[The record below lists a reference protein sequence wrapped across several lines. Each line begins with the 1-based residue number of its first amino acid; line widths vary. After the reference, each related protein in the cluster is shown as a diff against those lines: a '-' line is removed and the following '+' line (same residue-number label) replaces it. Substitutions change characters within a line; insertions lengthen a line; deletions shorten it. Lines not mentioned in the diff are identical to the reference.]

1 MNFFCRKYF
10 ESFFNLLRQS
20 QKKCFQ
26 ILFPA
31 VLGVV
36 VVGCSAVGGAGVG
49 VGAVLVIVVAID
61 GAAFIAVSVV
71 GGGGVDVSTAVAVV
85 VGC

>member
-1 MNFFCRKYF
+1 MNFFFVVNTLKAFLTCCVNR
-10 ESFFNLLRQS
+10 
-20 QKKCFQ
+20 KKCFQ

-36 VVGCSAVGGAGVG
+36 VVVGCSAVGGAGAG
-49 VGAVLVIVVAID
+49 VGAVLVIVVVID
-61 GAAFIAVSVV
+61 GVGSAAFI
-71 GGGGVDVSTAVAVV
+71 AVAVV